1 MTGEQIF
8 GAVVS
13 LVILALSLV
22 FNRLLKQ
29 GDDRHTTAVAAQ
41 ERALAACRAEL
52 ERQIKDAEKAAEE
65 RLKHAREQ
73 ASAQLAEHGRM
84 IDHLRASFRST
95 NNVVSE
101 LRLDMARAEAEDAA
115 VRRFTRANDW
125 RERRPPREDGPD
137 DG

>member
-1 MTGEQIF
+1 MTGEQLF

-13 LVILALSLV
+13 FVIVALSIV

-29 GDDRHTTAVAAQ
+29 GDDRHTTAVAAH
-41 ERALAACRAEL
+41 EKALREAKADL
-52 ERQIKDAEKAAEE
+52 ERRIGETDKAHDE

-73 ASAQLAEHGRM
+73 VSAQLAEHGRM
-84 IDHLRASFRST
+84 IEHLRTSFRST

-101 LRLDMARAEAEDAA
+101 LRLSVARSEAEDAA

-125 RERRPPREDGPD
+125 RERRPSREDGPD
-137 DG
+137 DE